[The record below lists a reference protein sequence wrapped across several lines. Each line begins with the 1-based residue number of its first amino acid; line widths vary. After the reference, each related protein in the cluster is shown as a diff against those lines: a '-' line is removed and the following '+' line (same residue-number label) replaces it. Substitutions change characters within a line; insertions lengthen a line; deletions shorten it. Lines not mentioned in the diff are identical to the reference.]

1 MLEPPHKIQM
11 EIREYNVTVLFS
23 LYRVC
28 VSVYEENAVVWHVLT
43 IFLWIEN
50 NRAAHCIN

>member
-1 MLEPPHKIQM
+1 MLEPPHKIRM

-28 VSVYEENAVVWHVLT
+28 VSVYEENAVV
-43 IFLWIEN
+43 
-50 NRAAHCIN
+50 